1 MSARFDVLD
10 TTLDGLKILQR
21 KPIGDARGYLER
33 LYCAADLHELLGDRR
48 IEQINRT
55 YTQKR
60 GTVRGLHYQ
69 VAPHAETKF
78 VTCLRGEVY
87 DVAVDVREGSPTF
100 LEWRAVRLDA
110 REFRTFLIP
119 EGFAH
124 GFQTLT
130 DDCELL
136 YFHTVAHH
144 PESEAGLHAQDP
156 ALAIEWPL
164 AITELSA
171 RDAAHPLA
179 RERFRGVA
187 R

>member
-21 KPIGDARGYLER
+21 MPIGDARGYLER

-87 DVAVDVREGSPTF
+87 DVAVLRQRVGF
-100 LEWRAVRLDA
+100 LLEEL
-110 REFRTFLIP
+110 
-119 EGFAH
+119 G
-124 GFQTLT
+124 LT
-130 DDCELL
+130 
-136 YFHTVAHH
+136 H
-144 PESEAGLHAQDP
+144 PHVQ
-156 ALAIEWPL
+156 EWPARAQRGGSSKL
-164 AITELSA
+164 LGTAPYVNTYSERWSLSINA
-171 RDAAHPLA
+171 PLTSLHSA
-179 RERFRGVA
+179 SA
-187 R
+187 